1 MKNRIIELD
10 YLKGVLILI
19 MVIFHLKPIEDG
31 YPLCY
36 AAVYTFHMPA
46 FLIISGYLANVE
58 KSAKDFSR
66 GMMRLIVPYVLFSVV
81 YIVMLFFIGQK
92 MHARNTINE
101 LSITSVISKI
111 FTHPQGPY
119 WYLHTLI
126 ISTLVY
132 YLSYRIL
139 KLQKMAALVITG
151 VLLYGL
157 TLLHSGLSWSNAMYF
172 LLGIYIFRSCKT
184 FTEMISP
191 SYFALLALVI
201 LFSSS
206 DNYNRGSLA
215 GVVITL
221 LVISF
226 LLATYSHC
234 PHRLKRFFFYTGRN
248 SLSIVVFAPIFT
260 ATSKIVIP
268 IFRFDPTAICYT
280 IFALSFTV
288 TCCMLCAWL
297 SDKLHISKY
306 IFCRERIYMEF

>member
-19 MVIFHLKPIEDG
+19 MVVFHLKPIEDG

-58 KSAKDFSR
+58 KSIKEFSW
-66 GMMRLIVPYVLFSVV
+66 GMMRLLVPYVLFSIV
-81 YIVMLFFIGQK
+81 YIVMLFFLGQK
-92 MHARNTINE
+92 MHTKNTIDE
-101 LSITSVISKI
+101 LSITSVICTV
-111 FTHPQGPY
+111 FTHPRGPY

-126 ISTLVY
+126 ISTWVY

-139 KLQKMAALVITG
+139 MFKKMTALVITG

-157 TLLHSGLSWSNAMYF
+157 TLLHSGLEWSNAMYF
-172 LLGIYIFRSCKT
+172 LLGIYVFRSGKT
-184 FTEMISP
+184 FTEMIPP
-191 SYFALLALVI
+191 SYLTLLALVI

-206 DNYNRGSLA
+206 DNYHRGSLV
-215 GVVITL
+215 GIVITL

-234 PHRLKRFFFYTGRN
+234 PNHLKRFFFYTGHN

-260 ATSKIVIP
+260 ASTKTFIP
-268 IFRFDPTAICYT
+268 IFKFDPTAICYT
-280 IFALSFTV
+280 ICALNFTV
-288 TCCMLCAWL
+288 AGCMLCAWL
-297 SDKLHISKY
+297 SDQLHISKY
-306 IFCRERIYMEF
+306 IFCKEHIYTKF

>member
-1 MKNRIIELD
+1 
-10 YLKGVLILI
+10 
-19 MVIFHLKPIEDG
+19 
-31 YPLCY
+31 
-36 AAVYTFHMPA
+36 
-46 FLIISGYLANVE
+46 
-58 KSAKDFSR
+58 
-66 GMMRLIVPYVLFSVV
+66 
-81 YIVMLFFIGQK
+81 
-92 MHARNTINE
+92 
-101 LSITSVISKI
+101 
-111 FTHPQGPY
+111 
-119 WYLHTLI
+119 
-126 ISTLVY
+126 
-132 YLSYRIL
+132 
-139 KLQKMAALVITG
+139 
-151 VLLYGL
+151 
-157 TLLHSGLSWSNAMYF
+157 MYF